1 MGCDLKTFYGLS
13 GLGDLTLTCNSM
25 LSRNFMFGLNFKND
39 PLADEKQTIEGIK
52 TAKAALKLMNQYGIE
67 APIIKSVHRILNKK
81 ISLSKAI
88 NELISRPLKDE
99 F

>member
-1 MGCDLKTFYGLS
+1 
-13 GLGDLTLTCNSM
+13 M

-39 PLADEKQTIEGIK
+39 SLAYEKQTIEGIK

-81 ISLSKAI
+81 ISLSKAM